1 MRTITLNVLSFSELS
16 NEAQEN
22 AKDNMRDFINSI
34 VDYHYQDIKKSYNAF
49 CNELYMG
56 NHKLN
61 KHDLPLTG
69 VTYDYDFIEL
79 LEKESDNLFTDA
91 KKLLSKLKRA
101 EKKSIYTNEYLSEL
115 FDGNEIEF
123 YSNGKQYKEIK

>member
-1 MRTITLNVLSFSELS
+1 MRTINLNVFDFSELS
-16 NEAQEN
+16 KDAQEN
-22 AKDNMRDFINSI
+22 AKDNMCDFINDI
-34 VDYHYQDIKKSYNAF
+34 VDHHYQDIEKSYNAF

-69 VTYDYDFIEL
+69 MCYDYDFIEL

-101 EKKSIYTNEYLSEL
+101 EKKSIYTNEYLSDL

-123 YSNGKQYKEIK
+123 YSNGKQYQEIK